1 MKNAIVGVI
10 GAFLILYAVL
20 IGLGV
25 YNTRIRSEDMENI
38 LGQVL
43 KQTLEEGYGQEQ
55 SVVTQETLENEIKQR
70 IGDDSEVFVEIH
82 CMDLE
87 KGIISV
93 TVRKRFVQINGREK
107 ELEWTKTAIMDRQY
121 ITTVSEEEEE

>member
-1 MKNAIVGVI
+1 MLLVYH
-10 GAFLILYAVL
+10 LYAVL
-20 IGLGV
+20 ISLGV

-43 KQTLEEGYGQEQ
+43 KQTLEEGYRQEQ

>member
-1 MKNAIVGVI
+1 MKNTIIGVI
-10 GAFLILYAVL
+10 GAFLILYVVL
-20 IGLGV
+20 IGLGI
-25 YNTRIRSEDMENI
+25 YNNRIRSEDMENI

-43 KQTLEEGYGQEQ
+43 KQTLEEGYGQEN
-55 SVVTQETLENEIKQR
+55 SLSKQEALVEEIKQR
-70 IGDDSEVFVEIH
+70 IGDDSTVFVEIH

-93 TVRKRFVQINGREK
+93 TVRKHFVQINGKEK

-121 ITTVSEEEEE
+121 ITTISEEEDE